1 MPVSLGETIYIPP
14 APQFPPRKPWT
25 REEYEACERAGLWEG
40 QHYELVQGELI
51 NKMGKNRRHVLAS
64 RCVSH
69 VLGGVFGWQRVI
81 FEGPI
86 DVAPEDHPTSD
97 PEPDIYVLRTTEFAG
112 NEPTPAE
119 LVLIVEISDTT
130 LSFDTH
136 IKAALYARA
145 GVADYWVLDLNGRRL
160 IVHRDPSGSVYKS
173 VTEYGEKERMA
184 PLAAPE
190 HEILVAD
197 LLA

>member
-1 MPVSLGETIYIPP
+1 MPVALGETVYTPP

-51 NKMGKNRRHVLAS
+51 NKIGKNRRHVWGS
-64 RCVSH
+64 RHVSH
-69 VLGGVFGWQRVI
+69 ILEAVFGWQRVI

-86 DVAPEDHPTSD
+86 DVAFEDHPTSE
-97 PEPDIYVLRTTEFAG
+97 PEPDIYVLKTAGFAG

-130 LSFDTH
+130 LTFDTTV
-136 IKAALYARA
+136 KAALRARGNRGLLGTRSQWPPPHCA
-145 GVADYWVLDLNGRRL
+145 SRTQRECLQNGSRIR
-160 IVHRDPSGSVYKS
+160 
-173 VTEYGEKERMA
+173 
-184 PLAAPE
+184 
-190 HEILVAD
+190 
-197 LLA
+197 